1 MPKKHHPSVMFFYV
15 RSFPAHTFNLLY
27 FHTIALPQQALLMDY
42 IQHKTILLTGAS
54 KGIGRATALALA
66 AHRVK
71 LGLVARSE
79 QDLITLKQEVEA
91 LGSECE
97 IFAGDVADESTAV
110 KAVAKMQDRFGS
122 IDVLINN
129 AGYGN
134 SKPFEQFSA
143 QEWDDLYATN
153 VKGTFLFSKAVAP
166 AMKQQQSGHILIIAS
181 DVAKRT
187 FATGALYCSSKFA
200 QHAFGDA
207 IRKELRPHKVK
218 VSTVYSGL
226 VDSYF
231 HAEPQGDAAHNWWL
245 KNEDMARSIVFII
258 NQPAHVVIDEFM
270 IHPLEQDY

>member
-1 MPKKHHPSVMFFYV
+1 MNH
-15 RSFPAHTFNLLY
+15 L
-27 FHTIALPQQALLMDY
+27 QG
-42 IQHKTILLTGAS
+42 KTILLTGAS

-66 AHRVK
+66 AHRVN

-79 QDLITLKQEVEA
+79 SELQSLQQEVEA
-91 LGSECE
+91 AGSRCM
-97 IFAGDVADESTAV
+97 IFAGSVADESLAQQCVQAMTA
-110 KAVAKMQDRFGS
+110 QFGGVD
-122 IDVLINN
+122 ILINN

-134 SKPFEQFSA
+134 SKPFETFTEK
-143 QEWDDLYATN
+143 EWDDLYDTN

-166 AMKQQQSGHILIIAS
+166 HMKAQKNGHIIIIAS

-187 FATGALYCSSKFA
+187 FATGALYCSSKYA

-207 IRKELRPHKVK
+207 IRKELRPHLVK

-231 HAEPQGDAAHNWWL
+231 HADPEGHDSHAWWL
-245 KNEDMARSIVFII
+245 KNEDMANSIVFIA

-270 IHPLEQDY
+270 IHPLQQDY